1 MIILDTSIVNEMR
14 CSIFYEEMTFV
25 KRDFFLWS
33 ATCDVIDVKLE
44 EWAWGGFS
52 EAHRE
57 VFRNVWCEMNNGKF
71 RRVVPPYRSVK
82 AVRWSSM
89 LIIFSFGDKSV
100 INLDVLI
107 SMKRCNRYV
116 FYRHFV
122 SSKLLCSHPFSI
134 KLHIYSSTWHFHTS

>member
-14 CSIFYEEMTFV
+14 CSIFYEETTFV

-82 AVRWSSM
+82 AVRWNSV

-107 SMKRCNRYV
+107 SMKRCNKYV
-116 FYRHFV
+116 FLYTFCKFKAV
-122 SSKLLCSHPFSI
+122 VFTP
-134 KLHIYSSTWHFHTS
+134 T